1 MRRGGTRAG
10 CPAGGAWCGRR
21 RRAPG
26 ARRGKTGDGRGAPP
40 RRWAAAGPPL
50 GSPRGASARPG
61 ERREE
66 RVQVSAAPPGAAPR
80 LPRPRPAAP
89 RALLA
94 GGVLIFKPQRLPA
107 DGCGGRGADGGRA
120 GGGGEAGPR
129 AAGLLRLP
137 SAASSGPGWRAT
149 CGQRGSRAAPPSLV
163 VPRPGRFGGSA
174 PPPCPE
180 RGAGC
185 ARDGGQLLE
194 LLSSARRQ
202 RRRLPASR
210 LASRGAAGPR
220 CPAAGR
226 RRGDGAARR
235 TR

>member
-129 AAGLLRLP
+129 RAAGER
-137 SAASSGPGWRAT
+137 RRQV
-149 CGQRGSRAAPPSLV
+149 QRPAPPGSSA
-163 VPRPGRFGGSA
+163 PRP
-174 PPPCPE
+174 PPPP
-180 RGAGC
+180 
-185 ARDGGQLLE
+185 ARDGG
-194 LLSSARRQ
+194 R
-202 RRRLPASR
+202 PAGS
-210 LASRGAAGPR
+210 GAAGPPR
-220 CPAAGR
+220 PPSSFPDPGGSAVALPLPARNEA
-226 RRGDGAARR
+226 RGARVMGDNC
-235 TR
+235 